1 MPDTGHSRK
10 ARNVLDSGCWQASV
24 SDKNGVQYS
33 AQSRIKYIANGDTM
47 PAYVHVNLRVI
58 DSAKQ
63 AALAPRFQAALEAAG
78 GKILHFGPVA
88 QILEGDEVPLP
99 MAGVFEFP
107 TLAQALAFYN
117 SERYA
122 PIKAERRE
130 AQQARM
136 FIVETSS

>member
-1 MPDTGHSRK
+1 
-10 ARNVLDSGCWQASV
+10 
-24 SDKNGVQYS
+24 
-33 AQSRIKYIANGDTM
+33 M
-47 PAYVHVNLRVI
+47 PAFVHVNLRVI
-58 DSAKQ
+58 DSTKQ
-63 AALAPRFQAALEAAG
+63 AALAPRFQAALKEAG

-88 QILEGDEVPLP
+88 QVLEGDEVPLP

-122 PIKAERRE
+122 PIKVERRE

-136 FIVETSS
+136 FIVEMNS

>member
-1 MPDTGHSRK
+1 
-10 ARNVLDSGCWQASV
+10 
-24 SDKNGVQYS
+24 
-33 AQSRIKYIANGDTM
+33 M
-47 PAYVHVNLRVI
+47 PAYVHINLRVI
-58 DSAKQ
+58 DLAKQ
-63 AALAPRFQAALEAAG
+63 SALAPRFRAALQEAG
-78 GKILHFGPVA
+78 GRILHFGRVT
-88 QILEGDEVPLP
+88 QVLEGDEAPLP

-136 FIVETSS
+136 FIVETG